1 MQASLAGGGSST
13 SVATEPRAAQVSFSD
28 GALVLGLSDGRTL
41 SVPLEWFPRLRDA
54 SADQRKNWRLISR
67 GYGIHWPDLDVDVCV
82 PSLLGL
88 PD

>member
-1 MQASLAGGGSST
+1 MQTSFAGAGLST
-13 SVATEPRAAQVSFSD
+13 LVAAEPRAAQVSFTGD
-28 GALVLGLSDGRTL
+28 ALVLRLNDGRTL
-41 SVPLEWFPRLRDA
+41 SAPLEWFPRLRDA
-54 SADQRKNWRLISR
+54 STEQRDKWRLIGK